1 MKYFMKVLGILLAGL
16 AGIIIILILVINHFF
31 YSMSNLPDGEF
42 LTESRSPNGEYTVK
56 AYVSMSGATV
66 ADAVRGEVVYHQKKD
81 KKKNIYWNYR
91 ESTAE
96 IDWID
101 EHTISINGV
110 KLDVRKDVYDFRK
123 E

>member
-31 YSMSNLPDGEF
+31 YSLSNLPDGEF
-42 LTESRSPNGEYTVK
+42 LAESRSPNGEYTVK